1 MEYFH
6 DHISW
11 FDSLKI
17 QTQTQCVPSLIRVWL
32 FLNTK
37 CICKLEGCVPR
48 TVHNL
53 RDCWINIRGEISK
66 CCSLVKS
73 IVRTFLYKHK
83 GENGDE
89 GQREE
94 KRCSLFKKIPKK
106 RQGQISRWRQQI
118 KLLFLD
124 QYNRAERKDRKRYDS
139 IVLPLLHT
147 GLPHFKRC
155 FAIDLT

>member
-17 QTQTQCVPSLIRVWL
+17 QTQTQSVQSLIRVWL

-48 TVHNL
+48 TVHDLN
-53 RDCWINIRGEISK
+53 DCLINIRGEISK

-73 IVRTFLYKHK
+73 IVRTFLNKHK
-83 GENGDE
+83 GEKGEE

-94 KRCSLFKKIPKK
+94 KRRSLLKNTKK
-106 RQGQISRWRQQI
+106 RQGQISRWRQLI

-124 QYNRAERKDRKRYDS
+124 QYNTEQRGKTGRDMIQY
-139 IVLPLLHT
+139 VLPLLHT